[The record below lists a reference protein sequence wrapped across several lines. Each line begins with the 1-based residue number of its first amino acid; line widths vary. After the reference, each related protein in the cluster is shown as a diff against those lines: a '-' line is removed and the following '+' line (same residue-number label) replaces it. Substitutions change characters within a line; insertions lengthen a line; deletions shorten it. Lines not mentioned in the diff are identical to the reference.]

1 MLMQAQFLT
10 FILYL
15 FYGLAFFTMGVAI
28 LSKLTRG
35 SNLEIARYLWLFCL
49 YAFTHA
55 CHEWL
60 SLFFIFTANHPF
72 YVAGSAN
79 WIFLLPITASYIFL
93 LLFGLRVQEIVRPG
107 WKPFLRIVP
116 FGLMAILIVIVVSR
130 GYDPTPEFYDFVKY
144 RIRNLIGLPA
154 GTISGLGLILY
165 SSYIKKLSARGTR
178 TLFGA
183 GVFLVL
189 YGVLTGL
196 VPAGSSVPFLGI
208 PIEWVRG
215 MNAAF
220 ILYFLMNAL
229 HIFDLEQNSIIEQR
243 LQRVAHSEKLSSVG
257 KLAAGIAHEI
267 NNPLTNVSLNVEM
280 LKKDVLS
287 DANRKTAGRRF
298 EAIERNLDRASKIA
312 RELLYFSRHKE
323 ADFIR
328 TDLNDVVRRTLTLLA
343 PHKKNYDIRY
353 LPGRIPAIM
362 GIPWKLEEVFL
373 NIITNAMEATTP
385 GGEIT
390 ITTRAEETSIFAEIT
405 DTGVGITE
413 ENLKSIFDPFFT
425 TKDVGMGTGLGLSI
439 CFGIME
445 RHGGRISVTSKQ
457 GQGTTFSLVFPLGD
471 N

>member
-1 MLMQAQFLT
+1 MLSQFPT
-10 FILYL
+10 FLLYL
-15 FYGLAFFTMGVAI
+15 FYGLTLFTAGVAI

-35 SNLEIARYLWLFCL
+35 SNLEISRHLWLFCL
-49 YAFTHA
+49 FAFTHA
-55 CHEWL
+55 FHEWL
-60 SLFFIFTANHPF
+60 TLYFIFRPLLPF
-72 YVAGSAN
+72 SLVYSAH
-79 WIFLLPITASYIFL
+79 WLFLLPVTASYILL
-93 LLFGLRVQEIVRPG
+93 LLFGVRVLGIVRPQ
-107 WKPFLRIVP
+107 WKKGFLRAIPV
-116 FGLMAILIVIVVSR
+116 GLIAILFIIVALR
-130 GYDPTPEFYDFVKY
+130 GYDPTQEFFEFVKY
-144 RIRNLIGLPA
+144 RIRNLLGLPA
-154 GTISGLGLILY
+154 GLVSGLGLIYY
-165 SSYIKKLSARGTR
+165 SGTIKNLSAKGCRAV
-178 TLFGA
+178 FGA
-183 GVFLVL
+183 GVFLVF
-189 YGVLTGL
+189 YGILTGL
-196 VPAGSSVPFLGI
+196 IPAGSTLPVIQL

-215 MNAAF
+215 VNAAF

-267 NNPLTNVSLNVEM
+267 NNPLTNVSLNVEL

-287 DANRKTAGRRF
+287 DANRKKAGRRF

-353 LPGRIPAIM
+353 LPGRVPAIM

-405 DTGVGITE
+405 DTGVGIAE

-425 TKDVGMGTGLGLSI
+425 TKEVGMGTGLGLSI

-457 GQGTTFSLVFPLGD
+457 GKGTTFSLVFPLGD